1 MKKETKLTRRQVLRL
16 SALAGTGAV
25 LAACAAPAQPAA
37 PTQPAA
43 PAEPA
48 QPAATEAPAPTEAP
62 AAPAGGTVQVLHRQ
76 EYFKALEEELKKQ
89 TEEFITSLGYT
100 PDVST
105 VNPEVFGDFVAK
117 MQAAVA
123 AGNPPDLAYHGNSVS
138 VLYDADTVTDVTD
151 IVDEL
156 VSKHGE
162 VVPANAERN
171 ARFDGKWWSVPFI
184 TSAGAWFV
192 RRDVAESVGVD
203 VTQLPKL
210 QDRLDAAVKMSDPA
224 KEMYGWGLTVNR
236 SGDGHGLIQT
246 AFQAFGG
253 RAVDETGTKITFN
266 SPETIAG
273 VEWLAA
279 IYTDEK
285 YKPILPPGVESWTD
299 PSNNEAYLAGKIAM
313 TQNAFSVYAAAKRDN
328 NPVYPNTAV
337 VRFPLTND
345 GAVELGGGNAQWY
358 TIFRGVKNRDVA
370 KQIILHFIDP
380 AQFTPL
386 SGLGGGLFMPAYK
399 NNWTDD
405 LLKLEPAFPTLKEIM
420 FNPTDYTGFAYPAQ
434 PNAAIDAW
442 FATGFLSE
450 MMANVITGKMS
461 AAEAVKDATERG
473 IAIFEEKGLPQS

>member
-1 MKKETKLTRRQVLRL
+1 MKSAKKLTRRELLRL
-16 SALAGTGAV
+16 SAFASSSMI
-25 LAACAAPAQPAA
+25 LAACGVQTAPQQPTPQTEPASTGQTTQPSA
-37 PTQPAA
+37 PT
-43 PAEPA
+43 
-48 QPAATEAPAPTEAP
+48 TAP

-76 EYFKALEEELKKQ
+76 EYFKALETELKKQ
-89 TEEFITSLGYT
+89 TEEFIASLGYT

-105 VNPEVFGDFVAK
+105 VNPEVFGDFIAK

-138 VLYDADTVTDVTD
+138 ILYDSDIVEDVTE

-156 VSKHGE
+156 TAKYGE
-162 VVPANAERN
+162 VVPASAPRN
-171 ARFDGKWWSVPFI
+171 ARFNGRWWSVPFI
-184 TSAGAWFV
+184 THSGAWFV
-192 RRDVAESVGVD
+192 RKDVAEKAGVD
-203 VTQLPKL
+203 LKQLPKL
-210 QDRLDAAVKMSDPA
+210 QERLDAAVKMSDPA
-224 KEMYGWGLTVNR
+224 SGMYGWGMTVNK
-236 SGDGHGLIQT
+236 SGDGHGLIQI

-273 VEWLAA
+273 VEWLAT
-279 IYTDEK
+279 IYTDAK
-285 YKPILPPGVESWTD
+285 YKPILPPGIESWTD

-313 TQNAFSVYAAAKRDN
+313 TMNGFSLYAAAKRDN

-337 VRFPLTND
+337 LRFPLTND
-345 GAVELGGGNAQWY
+345 GTVELNSGLAQWY
-358 TIFRGVKNRDVA
+358 TIFKGVKHRDVA
-370 KQIILHFIDP
+370 KKIITHFIDP
-380 AQFTPL
+380 ERFTPL

-399 NNWTDD
+399 NNWTDE
-405 LLKLEPAFPTLKEIM
+405 LLQLEPAFSTLKEIM

-450 MMANVITGKMS
+450 MMSNIITGRMT
-461 AAEAVKDATERG
+461 AAQAVKEATDKG